1 MESAEN
7 RELPTPDN
15 KSNKQAQSSVS
26 LSKEETLKL
35 LNDTIDRLEQTIKGI
50 SQNRAP
56 IPSPGSL
63 DTLLTATQE
72 LANTVAP
79 VAAPQQ
85 EPTPSLLADADSP
98 PPTVDSPV
106 TPPPSPVE
114 VPPGEEASTAVKANK
129 RKSLGI
135 IAICVAAVAIAVV
148 AVFQIWL
155 PRQEAISSLP
165 SVAEPTVTEA
175 EEPSSEPTVTLP
187 VEGSN
192 GVLSDS
198 EPTVGELPN
207 ESEPAKDSLPPVLES
222 PGKAKNLKMVT
233 IEPELNF
240 TPEQTL
246 IAAVASKAASSIADY
261 PPELIDSVEV
271 DLPQNNVKVRV
282 SDEWYALDESRQ
294 TKIAEKMLA
303 KSRQLSFS
311 KLELEDRSG
320 TLVARNPVVGN
331 KIIILQHERKE
342 LEDN

>member
-15 KSNKQAQSSVS
+15 KSNKQTENSDS
-26 LSKEETLKL
+26 LSREETLKL

-56 IPSPGSL
+56 IPSPDSL
-63 DTLLTATQE
+63 DTLLTTTQE

-79 VAAPQQ
+79 VAAPQK
-85 EPTPSLLADADSP
+85 EPTPSPETDANSS

-106 TPPPSPVE
+106 IPPPSPVG
-114 VPPGEEASTAVKANK
+114 VPQSEEASAAVKAQK
-129 RKSLGI
+129 RKSLSL

-165 SVAEPTVTEA
+165 PVAEPTVTEV

-187 VEGSN
+187 AEESN
-192 GVLSDS
+192 GVTDDL
-198 EPTVGELPN
+198 EPTVVELPK
-207 ESEPAKDSLPPVLES
+207 ESEPAKDLLPPVLES
-222 PGKAKNLKMVT
+222 PGKVKNLKMVT

-246 IAAVASKAASSIADY
+246 VAAVATKAASSIADY

-271 DLPQNNVKVRV
+271 DLSQNNVKVRV

-320 TLVARNPVVGN
+320 TLVARNPVIGD
-331 KIIILQHERKE
+331 KIIILQHEREE
-342 LEDN
+342 LGDN